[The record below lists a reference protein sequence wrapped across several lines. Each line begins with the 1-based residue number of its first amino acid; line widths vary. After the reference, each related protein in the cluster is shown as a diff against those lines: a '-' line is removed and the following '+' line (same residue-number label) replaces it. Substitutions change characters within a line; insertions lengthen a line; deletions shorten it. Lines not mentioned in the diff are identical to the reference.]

1 MDTVIL
7 VLLLLV
13 FLTLSIVAGQLR
25 TERALQIRKSVVIL
39 GVLFLLGYAV
49 IEDGAWQGSLIM
61 IAMGVMIYYFLA
73 AQERNGDKHE

>member
-25 TERALQIRKSVVIL
+25 TERALQIRKSVVVL